1 LNTVVADFERMLRRI
16 VGEQIKVLVHTA
28 SDLLPVRAD
37 PGEIGRA
44 LLNLCLNARDA
55 MPAGGRLTIRTENVT
70 LDEPE
75 GRLHNLGAGA
85 YVELGVRDSG
95 IGMDPET
102 QTHVFEPFFTTKETG
117 KGTGLGLA
125 TVLGIVEQSG
135 GAIWC
140 HSELGQGTRF
150 TVLLPAFGMAP
161 ESDQRA
167 SLSLAESPRG
177 SAEVILLV
185 EDADLVRKLASKILQ
200 GRGYVV
206 LEARDGRE
214 GLSVCEAHRGQ
225 IDLLLSDVVM
235 PELGGRELAE
245 RVVAMRPAIKVLFMS
260 GHTQDVILKEG
271 VKGGTPFLQKP
282 FAPGDLARKV
292 REVLDS

>member
-1 LNTVVADFERMLRRI
+1 
-16 VGEQIKVLVHTA
+16 VLM
-28 SDLLPVRAD
+28 
-37 PGEIGRA
+37 
-44 LLNLCLNARDA
+44 NLCLNARDA
-55 MPAGGRLTIRTENVT
+55 MPAGGTLTIQTENTT
-70 LDEPE
+70 LDEAE
-75 GRLHNLGAGA
+75 ALLHNLGAGQF
-85 YVELGVRDSG
+85 VELGVRDDG

-102 QTHVFEPFFTTKETG
+102 RARVFEPFFTTKDTG

-150 TVLLPAFGMAP
+150 KILLPAIAAAP
-161 ESDQRA
+161 DANERPVGG
-167 SLSLAESPRG
+167 LAAAPKG

-185 EDADLVRKLASKILQ
+185 EDEARVRRLASKILQ

-206 LEARDGRE
+206 LEASDGRE
-214 GLSVCEAHRGQ
+214 GLSVCAAHEGK

-245 RVVAMRPAIKVLFMS
+245 RVVAVRPDIKVLFMS

-271 VKGGTPFLQKP
+271 VKAGTPFLQKP
-282 FAPGDLARKV
+282 FSPADLAHKV
-292 REVLDS
+292 RDVLDLPGKI

>member
-1 LNTVVADFERMLRRI
+1 M
-16 VGEQIKVLVHTA
+16 
-28 SDLLPVRAD
+28 
-37 PGEIGRA
+37 
-44 LLNLCLNARDA
+44 
-55 MPAGGRLTIRTENVT
+55 
-70 LDEPE
+70 
-75 GRLHNLGAGA
+75 
-85 YVELGVRDSG
+85 
-95 IGMDPET
+95 
-102 QTHVFEPFFTTKETG
+102 
-117 KGTGLGLA
+117 
-125 TVLGIVEQSG
+125 
-135 GAIWC
+135 
-140 HSELGQGTRF
+140 
-150 TVLLPAFGMAP
+150 LLPAVEP
-161 ESDQRA
+161 A
-167 SLSLAESPRG
+167 SNPDEFPAGSLADAPRG